1 MDLRHLEAFATKTD
15 NQRIMFGTPSFQE
28 TSPSEDDRWS
38 KYVEVQEGRWE
49 HYRPRE
55 SQGIPR
61 EHKAYFLS
69 WILVWAIW
77 PRYIH
82 SDGLPEESARKKTRM
97 VEFPFNRKGM

>member
-1 MDLRHLEAFATKTD
+1 MSVKMFALQSAKPIRSRQGEGPAFW
-15 NQRIMFGTPSFQE
+15 G
-28 TSPSEDDRWS
+28 
-38 KYVEVQEGRWE
+38 
-49 HYRPRE
+49 PRE

-97 VEFPFNRKGM
+97 VEFDVKSI